1 MPSKNFVDTWDHAGI
16 IDRMRYRTF
25 DGRLLIPTFTILLLT
40 GCFHQSWSF
49 RAAPNLNIA
58 RPNEL
63 GSEGPLVLVVAD
75 KADAGS
81 PRAASAGILQSAM
94 TDPVFRSKLEQKR
107 QAAEALEK
115 WQSNLG
121 DQHPRVIEARLTL
134 AEATEN
140 LDD

>member
-1 MPSKNFVDTWDHAGI
+1 VDNPVSRGS
-16 IDRMRYRTF
+16 IDAMRHRRF
-25 DGRLLIPTFTILLLT
+25 HPRLLIPTFTILLLT

-94 TDPVFRSKLEQKR
+94 TDPVFRSKLEQK
-107 QAAEALEK
+107 
-115 WQSNLG
+115 
-121 DQHPRVIEARLTL
+121 
-134 AEATEN
+134 
-140 LDD
+140 